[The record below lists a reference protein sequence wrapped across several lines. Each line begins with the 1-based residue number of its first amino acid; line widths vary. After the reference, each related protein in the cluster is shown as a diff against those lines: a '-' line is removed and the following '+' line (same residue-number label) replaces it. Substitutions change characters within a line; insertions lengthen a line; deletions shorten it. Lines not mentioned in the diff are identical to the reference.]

1 MHSLLSLSVNMNHG
15 FVFDRTHMQMS
26 LKTKSGHFSLKMWVY
41 SNQGE
46 ISVNVFIMSCFIK
59 ASCFTISDVLQET
72 AKGSRKVLASVDLNM
87 KKFSSATHSQ
97 TDLMLKMK
105 PLSVKVVEATLKL
118 SLSCVF
124 LKEGKATWVIH
135 IELFFKK
142 LLHFSCDV

>member
-1 MHSLLSLSVNMNHG
+1 M
-15 FVFDRTHMQMS
+15 
-26 LKTKSGHFSLKMWVY
+26 
-41 SNQGE
+41 
-46 ISVNVFIMSCFIK
+46 NVFIISCFIK

-87 KKFSSATHSQ
+87 KKFASATHSQ

-124 LKEGKATWVIH
+124 LKEGKAT
-135 IELFFKK
+135 
-142 LLHFSCDV
+142 